1 MEVEMT
7 AQDLY
12 LRHTAGDGKSYVA
25 EHRVW
30 DAERFLNAQQAACN
44 KVNAQES
51 DPRMR
56 QAAVTIV
63 SRDTYIQERNNGRR

>member
-1 MEVEMT
+1 MEVEMR

-12 LRHTAGDGKSYVA
+12 LRHTAGNGKSHVV

-44 KVNAQES
+44 KLNAQES

-56 QAAVTIV
+56 QAAVSVI
-63 SRDTYIQERNNGRR
+63 SRETYIQERNHGRH